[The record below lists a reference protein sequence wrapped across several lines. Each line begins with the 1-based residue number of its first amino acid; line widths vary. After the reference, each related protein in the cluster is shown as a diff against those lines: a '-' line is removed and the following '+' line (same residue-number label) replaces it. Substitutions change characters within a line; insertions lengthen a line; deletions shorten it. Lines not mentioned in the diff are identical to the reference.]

1 MNSAAL
7 SGRLLL
13 RQGRSG
19 TLWMLIAGLAVATA
33 ALSAVSLFTDRVGR
47 ALERQAGE
55 VLAADVVVSDR
66 NPLPAEIAARAA
78 ELGLSTSAMITL
90 STVLFS
96 DQTSALFDVKAISEG
111 YPLRGSLK
119 IADALDRPD
128 RTTDAIPEPG
138 KAWIAPSG
146 LRSLDISPGDTVIL
160 GERELTVDKL
170 LAYEPDQ
177 GGGPFMLSPRLLVNL
192 DDLEGSSLLGAGSRA
207 RYRLLAA
214 GEQRAVDRF
223 VNRTEP
229 ELSGRQR
236 LQTAGEAEARTDE
249 ALEQAR
255 RFLAVAALTAVI
267 LAAVAVLLAAMRF
280 SRAQRDLIAI
290 LKAFGAESGEVM
302 RAIALLLLWLVLFA
316 VVIGGIAGVAGQH
329 LIARILSVQMS
340 ADLPGMRL
348 QPLAGSALFTLLLAV
363 GFALPPLLSL
373 KGVPPMRI
381 LNRSLDVPRARERA
395 AWLIPIVAAL
405 AIPVYE
411 LGDFRLAVLMLGGSA
426 VLAGLLALAAWGAM
440 IATRRLSTSASGA
453 WRFGLAGLSRRS
465 GASILQ
471 ITALGLGLMALLLL
485 MVVRGELI
493 GQWRDSLPADTPDH
507 FMVNIQP
514 DQADRVREQL
524 KAIGAEQL
532 QIRPM
537 ANAQLT
543 EIIEKGSLKGG
554 VRPPEDRFTGQVNLS
569 WIDRIPPANEIV
581 EGQFWQPGDSG
592 QISLAR
598 RWADR
603 VGVAVGDRMTFDSG
617 GREFSAEVT
626 SIRDVEWNSFN
637 VNFFLLLTPE
647 AGEMLPHQFVA
658 SFYLPPEGAR
668 ALDQLARSLPNTS
681 VLDVG
686 ALIERV
692 FEIINQVSQAAQV
705 VFAFTLI
712 AGLVVLL
719 AALEATRDQRR
730 SEAALIR
737 TLGADNATVRNGLLI
752 EYAIMAGI
760 AAALATLG
768 AAVTGWI
775 MADEL
780 FGFDYQPGVALFAL
794 GFTASALLVIGA
806 GWLGN
811 RSVLSTPP
819 IRILRAG

>member
-19 TLWMLIAGLAVATA
+19 ALWMLIAGLAVATA

-47 ALERQAGE
+47 TLERQAGE

-78 ELGLSTSAMITL
+78 ELGLSTSPMITL

-96 DQTSALFDVKAISEG
+96 DETSALFDVKAVSEG
-111 YPLRGSLK
+111 YPLRGALK
-119 IADALDRPD
+119 IADALDQPD
-128 RTTDAIPEPG
+128 RTTGTIPEPG

-146 LRSLDISPGDTVIL
+146 LRSLDIAPGDSVVL
-160 GERELTVDKL
+160 GERELTVEKL
-170 LAYEPDQ
+170 LTYEPDQ

-192 DDLEGSSLLGAGSRA
+192 ADLDGSSLLGAGSRA

-214 GEQRAVDRF
+214 GEERAVDRF
-223 VNRTEP
+223 IQRTEP

-236 LQTAGEAEARTDE
+236 LQTAGEAEAQTDE

-290 LKAFGAESGEVM
+290 LKAFGAESNEVM
-302 RAIALLLLWLVLFA
+302 RAISLLLLWLVLFA
-316 VVIGGIAGVAGQH
+316 VVLGGIAGVAGQH
-329 LIARILSVQMS
+329 LIAQILTTQMTT
-340 ADLPGMRL
+340 DLPGMRL

-373 KGVPPMRI
+373 KRVPPMRI
-381 LNRSLDVPRARERA
+381 LNRSLDVPGARERV
-395 AWLIPIVAAL
+395 AWLIPIIAAL

-411 LGDFRLAVLMLGGSA
+411 LGDLQLA
-426 VLAGLLALAAWGAM
+426 LLALAAWGAM
-440 IATRRLSTSASGA
+440 LATRKLSATASGA

-493 GQWRDSLPADTPDH
+493 GQWQASLPADTPDH

-514 DQADRVREQL
+514 DQADRVREEL
-524 KAIGAEQL
+524 EEIGARQL

-543 EIIEKGSLKGG
+543 QISGET
-554 VRPPEDRFTGQVNLS
+554 PPEGGFTGQVNLS
-569 WIDRIPPANEIV
+569 WIDRIPPANEIA
-581 EGQFWQPGDSG
+581 EGEFWQPGDSG
-592 QISLAR
+592 QISVAR

-603 VGVAVGDRMTFDSG
+603 VGVSVGDRMTFDSG

-626 SIRDVEWNSFN
+626 NIRDVEWNSFN
-637 VNFFLLLTPE
+637 VNFFLLVTPE

-658 SFYLPPEGAR
+658 SFYLPPEGAQ
-668 ALDQLARSLPNTS
+668 ALDDLARSLPNTS

-752 EYAIMAGI
+752 EYAIMVAI

-768 AAVTGWI
+768 AAVTGCI

-780 FGFDYQPGVALFAL
+780 FGFDYQPGVTLFAL
-794 GFTASALLVIGA
+794 GFTASALLVVGA

-819 IRILRAG
+819 VRILRAG

>member
-1 MNSAAL
+1 MNSATL

-19 TLWMLIAGLAVATA
+19 ALWMLIAGLAVATA
-33 ALSAVSLFTDRVGR
+33 ALAAVSLFTDRVGR

-55 VLAADVVVSDR
+55 VLAADVVVAGR
-66 NPLPAEIAARAA
+66 NRLPDDIAARAG
-78 ELGLSTSAMITL
+78 ELGLATSDMITL

-96 DQTSALFDVKAISEG
+96 NENSALFDVKAVSAG
-111 YPLRGSLK
+111 YPLRGALK
-119 IADALDRPD
+119 VADTLDGPD
-128 RTTDAIPEPG
+128 RTTDEIPAPG
-138 KAWIAPSG
+138 TAWIAPSG
-146 LRSLDISPGDTVIL
+146 LRTLDIRTGDTVIL
-160 GERELTVDKL
+160 GERELEVTRL
-170 LAYEPDQ
+170 LTYEPDA
-177 GGGPFMLSPRLLVNL
+177 GGGPFQLSPRLMVNL
-192 DDLEGSSLLGAGSRA
+192 ADLAGSSLLGAGSRA
-207 RYRLLAA
+207 RYRLLVA
-214 GEQRAVDRF
+214 GDERAVERF
-223 VNRTEP
+223 KAQTEP
-229 ELSGRQR
+229 ALSGRQR
-236 LQTAGEAEARTDE
+236 LETAGEAQAQTDE

-255 RFLAVAALTAVI
+255 RFLAVAAFTAVI
-267 LAAVAVLLAAMRF
+267 LAAVAVLLSAMRF

-316 VVIGGIAGVAGQH
+316 TVVGGLAGVAGQAA
-329 LIARILSVQMS
+329 IAQILGTQMT
-340 ADLPGMRL
+340 AELPAMRL
-348 QPLAGSALFTLLLAV
+348 QPLVGSALFTLLLAT

-373 KGVPPMRI
+373 KRVPPMRI
-381 LNRSLDVPRARERA
+381 LNRSLDTPAARERLV
-395 AWLIPIVAAL
+395 WLVPILAAL

-411 LGDFRLAVLMLGGSA
+411 LEDLKLAALMLGGSA
-426 VLAGLLALAAWGAM
+426 LLAGLLALSAWGAM
-440 IATRRLSTSASGA
+440 ALTRALSARASGA
-453 WRFGLAGLSRRS
+453 WRFGLAGLSRRR
-465 GASILQ
+465 GASIVQ

-514 DQADRVREQL
+514 DQYDRVREAL
-524 KAIGAEQL
+524 EAIGVRKL

-537 ANAQLT
+537 ANARLT
-543 EIIEKGSLKGG
+543 GIDGDE
-554 VRPPEDRFTGQVNLS
+554 PPEGGFTGQVNLS
-569 WIDRIPPANEIV
+569 WIESIPPANEIV
-581 EGQFWQPGDSG
+581 EGEFWELGDNG
-592 QISLAR
+592 QISVAR

-603 VGVAVGDRMTFDSG
+603 VGVAVGDRMSFDSG

-647 AGEMLPHQFVA
+647 AGEFLPHQFVA
-658 SFYLPPEGAR
+658 SFYLPPESAGALDELAR
-668 ALDQLARSLPNTS
+668 ALPSTS

-692 FEIINQVSQAAQV
+692 FEIISQVSQAAQV

-730 SEAALIR
+730 AEAALIR

-752 EYAIMAGI
+752 EYAIMAAI

-775 MADEL
+775 MAEEL
-780 FGFDYQPGVALFAL
+780 FGFDYRPGAALFAL
-794 GFTASALLVIGA
+794 GFTASALLVVGA

-819 IRILRAG
+819 VRILRAG

>member
-19 TLWMLIAGLAVATA
+19 ALWMLIAGLAVATA
-33 ALSAVSLFTDRVGR
+33 ALSAVSLFTDRVGL

-66 NPLPAEIAARAA
+66 NPLPEEIAARASD
-78 ELGLSTSAMITL
+78 LGLSTSRMITL

-96 DQTSALFDVKAISEG
+96 DETSALFNVKAVSEG
-111 YPLRGSLK
+111 YPLRGALK
-119 IADALDRPD
+119 IADALDQPD
-128 RTTDAIPEPG
+128 RTTGEIPESG

-146 LRSLDISPGDTVIL
+146 LRSLDITPGDTVLL
-160 GERELTVDKL
+160 GERELTVEKL
-170 LAYEPDQ
+170 LTYEPDQ
-177 GGGPFMLSPRLLVNL
+177 GEGPFALSPRLLVNL
-192 DDLEGSSLLGAGSRA
+192 ADLEGSSLLGAGSRA

-223 VNRTEP
+223 IDRTEP
-229 ELSGRQR
+229 TLSGRQR
-236 LQTAGEAEARTDE
+236 LQTVGEAEAQTDE

-316 VVIGGIAGVAGQH
+316 VVLGGIAGVAGQH
-329 LIARILSVQMS
+329 LIAQILSAQMS
-340 ADLPGMRL
+340 TDLPGMRL

-373 KGVPPMRI
+373 KRVPPMRI
-381 LNRSLDVPRARERA
+381 LNRSLDVPGARERA

-411 LGDFRLAVLMLGGSA
+411 LGDLQLALLMLGGSA
-426 VLAGLLALAAWGAM
+426 LLAGLLALAAWAAM
-440 IATRRLSTSASGA
+440 LVTRKLSTSASGA

-493 GQWRDSLPADTPDH
+493 GQWRASLPADTPDH

-514 DQADRVREQL
+514 DQADRVREEL
-524 KAIGAEQL
+524 EEIGARQL

-543 EIIEKGSLKGG
+543 QISGDE
-554 VRPPEDRFTGQVNLS
+554 PPEGGFTGQVNLS
-569 WIDRIPPANEIV
+569 WIDRIPPANEIA
-581 EGQFWQPGDSG
+581 EGEFWQPGDSG
-592 QISLAR
+592 QISVAR

-603 VGVAVGDRMTFDSG
+603 VGVTVGDRMTFDSG

-626 SIRDVEWNSFN
+626 NIRDVEWNSFN

-658 SFYLPPEGAR
+658 SFYLPPEGAQ
-668 ALDQLARSLPNTS
+668 ALDDLARSLPNTS

-686 ALIERV
+686 ALVERV

-752 EYAIMAGI
+752 EYAIMAVI

-775 MADEL
+775 MANEL
-780 FGFDYQPGVALFAL
+780 FGFDYQPGVSLFAL
-794 GFTASALLVIGA
+794 GFAASALLVVGA

-819 IRILRAG
+819 VRILRAGG

>member
-19 TLWMLIAGLAVATA
+19 ALWMLIAGLAVATA

-66 NPLPAEIAARAA
+66 NPLPDEIAARAA
-78 ELGLSTSAMITL
+78 ELGLSTSPMITL

-96 DQTSALFDVKAISEG
+96 DETSALFDVKAVSEG
-111 YPLRGSLK
+111 YPLRGALK
-119 IADALDRPD
+119 VADALDQPD
-128 RTTDAIPEPG
+128 TTTAAIPAPG

-146 LRSLDISPGDTVIL
+146 LRSLDIAPGDTVLL
-160 GERELTVDKL
+160 GERELTVAKL
-170 LAYEPDQ
+170 LTYEPDQ

-192 DDLEGSSLLGAGSRA
+192 ADLDGSSLLGAGSRA

-214 GEQRAVDRF
+214 GEERAVDRF
-223 VNRTEP
+223 IQRTEP

-236 LQTAGEAEARTDE
+236 LQTAGEAEAQTDE

-290 LKAFGAESGEVM
+290 LKAFGAESNEVM
-302 RAIALLLLWLVLFA
+302 RAISLLLLWLVLFA
-316 VVIGGIAGVAGQH
+316 VVLGGIAGVAGQH
-329 LIARILSVQMS
+329 LIAQILTTQLTT
-340 ADLPGMRL
+340 DLPGMRL

-373 KGVPPMRI
+373 KRVPPMRI
-381 LNRSLDVPRARERA
+381 LNRSLDVPGARERV
-395 AWLIPIVAAL
+395 AWLIPIIAAL

-411 LGDFRLAVLMLGGSA
+411 LGDLQLALLMLGGSA
-426 VLAGLLALAAWGAM
+426 LLAGLLALAAWGAM
-440 IATRRLSTSASGA
+440 LATRKLSATASGA

-493 GQWRDSLPADTPDH
+493 GQWRASLPADTPDH

-514 DQADRVREQL
+514 DQADRVREEL
-524 KAIGAEQL
+524 EEIGARQL

-543 EIIEKGSLKGG
+543 QISGET
-554 VRPPEDRFTGQVNLS
+554 PPEGGFTGQVNLS
-569 WIDRIPPANEIV
+569 WIDRIPPANEIA
-581 EGQFWQPGDSG
+581 EGEFWQPGDSG
-592 QISLAR
+592 QISVAR

-603 VGVAVGDRMTFDSG
+603 VGVSVGDRMTFDSG

-626 SIRDVEWNSFN
+626 NIRDVEWNSFN
-637 VNFFLLLTPE
+637 VNFFLLVTPE

-658 SFYLPPEGAR
+658 SFYLPPEGAQ
-668 ALDQLARSLPNTS
+668 ALDDLARSLPNTS

-752 EYAIMAGI
+752 EYAIMAAI

-780 FGFDYQPGVALFAL
+780 FGFDYQPGVTLFAL
-794 GFTASALLVIGA
+794 GFTASALLVVGA

-819 IRILRAG
+819 VRILRAG

>member
-1 MNSAAL
+1 
-7 SGRLLL
+7 
-13 RQGRSG
+13 
-19 TLWMLIAGLAVATA
+19 
-33 ALSAVSLFTDRVGR
+33 
-47 ALERQAGE
+47 
-55 VLAADVVVSDR
+55 
-66 NPLPAEIAARAA
+66 
-78 ELGLSTSAMITL
+78 
-90 STVLFS
+90 VLFS
-96 DQTSALFDVKAISEG
+96 DETSALFDVKAVSEG
-111 YPLRGSLK
+111 YPLRGALK
-119 IADALDRPD
+119 IADALDQPD
-128 RTTDAIPEPG
+128 RTTGTIPEPG

-146 LRSLDISPGDTVIL
+146 LRSLDIAPGDSVVL
-160 GERELTVDKL
+160 GERELTVEKL
-170 LAYEPDQ
+170 LTYEPDQ

-192 DDLEGSSLLGAGSRA
+192 ADLEGSSLLGAGSRA

-214 GEQRAVDRF
+214 GEERAVDRF
-223 VNRTEP
+223 VQRTESQ
-229 ELSGRQR
+229 LSGRQR
-236 LQTAGEAEARTDE
+236 LQTAGEAEAQTDE

-290 LKAFGAESGEVM
+290 LKAFGAESNEVM

-316 VVIGGIAGVAGQH
+316 VVLGGIAGVAGQH
-329 LIARILSVQMS
+329 LIAQILSVQMS
-340 ADLPGMRL
+340 TDLPGMRL

-373 KGVPPMRI
+373 KRVPPMRI
-381 LNRSLDVPRARERA
+381 LNRSLDVPRARERV

-411 LGDFRLAVLMLGGSA
+411 LGDFRLALLMLGGSA
-426 VLAGLLALAAWGAM
+426 LLAGLLALAAWGAM
-440 IATRRLSTSASGA
+440 LATRKLSASASGA

-493 GQWRDSLPADTPDH
+493 GQWRASLPADTPDH

-514 DQADRVREQL
+514 DQVGRVRETL
-524 KAIGAEQL
+524 EDIGAGQL

-543 EIIEKGSLKGG
+543 EIVEKGSLKGG
-554 VRPPEDRFTGQVNLS
+554 DRPPEDRFTGQVNLS

-581 EGQFWQPGDSG
+581 EGEFWEAGDSG
-592 QISLAR
+592 EISVAR

-603 VGVAVGDRMTFDSG
+603 VGVGVGDRMTFDSG
-617 GREFSAEVT
+617 GRAFSAEIT
-626 SIRDVEWNSFN
+626 NIRDVEWNSFN

-658 SFYLPPEGAR
+658 SFYLPPEGAQ
-668 ALDQLARSLPNTS
+668 ALDELARSLPNTS

-686 ALIERV
+686 ALIQRV

-752 EYAIMAGI
+752 EYAIMAAI

-780 FGFDYQPGVALFAL
+780 FGFDYQPGVSLFIL
-794 GFTASALLVIGA
+794 GFGASALLVVGA

-819 IRILRAG
+819 VRILRAG

>member
-19 TLWMLIAGLAVATA
+19 ALWMLIAGLAVATA
-33 ALSAVSLFTDRVGR
+33 ALAAVSLFTDRVGR

-66 NPLPAEIAARAA
+66 NPLPDEIAARAA
-78 ELGLSTSAMITL
+78 ELGLSTSPMITL

-96 DQTSALFDVKAISEG
+96 DQTSALFDVKAVSPG
-111 YPLRGSLK
+111 YPLRGTLK
-119 IADALDRPD
+119 IADALDQPD
-128 RTTDAIPEPG
+128 TTTDVIPDPG
-138 KAWIAPSG
+138 QAWIAPSG
-146 LRSLDISPGDTVIL
+146 LRSLDIEPGATVLL
-160 GERELTVDKL
+160 GERELTVAKL
-170 LAYEPDQ
+170 LTYEPDQ
-177 GGGPFMLSPRLLVNL
+177 GGGPFQLSPRLLVNL
-192 DDLEGSSLLGAGSRA
+192 ADLEGSSLLGAGSRA

-214 GEQRAVDRF
+214 GEERAVDRF
-223 VNRTEP
+223 VDRTEP

-236 LQTAGEAEARTDE
+236 LQTAGEAEAQTDE

-290 LKAFGAESGEVM
+290 LKAFGAESNEVM

-316 VVIGGIAGVAGQH
+316 VVLGGIAGVAGQH
-329 LIARILSVQMS
+329 LIAQILTTRMS
-340 ADLPGMRL
+340 TDLPGMRL
-348 QPLAGSALFTLLLAV
+348 QPLAGSGLFTLLLAV

-373 KGVPPMRI
+373 KRVPPMRI
-381 LNRSLDVPRARERA
+381 LNRSLDVPGARERA
-395 AWLIPIVAAL
+395 AWLIPIIAAL
-405 AIPVYE
+405 AIPVFE
-411 LGDFRLAVLMLGGSA
+411 LGDFQLALLMLGGSA
-426 VLAGLLALAAWGAM
+426 LLAGLLALAAWGAM
-440 IATRRLSTSASGA
+440 LATRKLSASASGA

-493 GQWRDSLPADTPDH
+493 GQWRASLPADTPDR

-514 DQADRVREQL
+514 DQAERVRETL
-524 KAIGAEQL
+524 EGIGARQL

-543 EIIEKGSLKGG
+543 EIRGETPPDGG
-554 VRPPEDRFTGQVNLS
+554 FTGQVNLS
-569 WIDRIPPANEIV
+569 WIDRIPPANEVI
-581 EGQFWQPGDSG
+581 EGEFWQPGDRG

-603 VGVAVGDRMTFDSG
+603 VGVRLGDRMTFDSG
-617 GREFSAEVT
+617 GQEFSAEVT

-658 SFYLPPEGAR
+658 SFYLPPEGAQ
-668 ALDQLARSLPNTS
+668 ALDELARSLPNIS

-752 EYAIMAGI
+752 EYTIMAAI

-780 FGFDYQPGVALFAL
+780 FGFDYRPGVSLFAL
-794 GFTASALLVIGA
+794 GFAASVLLVVGA

>member
-1 MNSAAL
+1 
-7 SGRLLL
+7 
-13 RQGRSG
+13 
-19 TLWMLIAGLAVATA
+19 
-33 ALSAVSLFTDRVGR
+33 
-47 ALERQAGE
+47 
-55 VLAADVVVSDR
+55 
-66 NPLPAEIAARAA
+66 
-78 ELGLSTSAMITL
+78 
-90 STVLFS
+90 
-96 DQTSALFDVKAISEG
+96 
-111 YPLRGSLK
+111 
-119 IADALDRPD
+119 
-128 RTTDAIPEPG
+128 
-138 KAWIAPSG
+138 
-146 LRSLDISPGDTVIL
+146 
-160 GERELTVDKL
+160 
-170 LAYEPDQ
+170 
-177 GGGPFMLSPRLLVNL
+177 
-192 DDLEGSSLLGAGSRA
+192 
-207 RYRLLAA
+207 
-214 GEQRAVDRF
+214 
-223 VNRTEP
+223 
-229 ELSGRQR
+229 
-236 LQTAGEAEARTDE
+236 
-249 ALEQAR
+249 
-255 RFLAVAALTAVI
+255 
-267 LAAVAVLLAAMRF
+267 
-280 SRAQRDLIAI
+280 
-290 LKAFGAESGEVM
+290 
-302 RAIALLLLWLVLFA
+302 
-316 VVIGGIAGVAGQH
+316 
-329 LIARILSVQMS
+329 
-340 ADLPGMRL
+340 
-348 QPLAGSALFTLLLAV
+348 
-363 GFALPPLLSL
+363 
-373 KGVPPMRI
+373 MRI
-381 LNRSLDVPRARERA
+381 LNRSLDVPGARERA

-405 AIPVYE
+405 AIPVFE
-411 LGDFRLAVLMLGGSA
+411 LGDFQLALLMLGGSA
-426 VLAGLLALAAWGAM
+426 LLAGLLALAAWGAM
-440 IATRRLSTSASGA
+440 LATRKLSASASGA

-493 GQWRDSLPADTPDH
+493 GQWRASLPADTPDR

-514 DQADRVREQL
+514 DQADRVRETL
-524 KAIGAEQL
+524 EEIGARQL

-543 EIIEKGSLKGG
+543 EIGG
-554 VRPPEDRFTGQVNLS
+554 ETPPDGGFTGQVNLS
-569 WIDRIPPANEIV
+569 WIDRIPPANEVV
-581 EGQFWQPGDSG
+581 EGEFWQPGDSG
-592 QISLAR
+592 QISVAR

-603 VGVAVGDRMTFDSG
+603 VGVRLGDRMTFDSG
-617 GREFSAEVT
+617 GREFSAEIT

-658 SFYLPPEGAR
+658 SFYLPPEGAQ
-668 ALDQLARSLPNTS
+668 ALDELARSLPNTS

-752 EYAIMAGI
+752 EYTIMAAI

-780 FGFDYQPGVALFAL
+780 FGFDYQPGVLLFAL
-794 GFTASALLVIGA
+794 GFTASALLVVGA

-819 IRILRAG
+819 VRILRAG

>member
-19 TLWMLIAGLAVATA
+19 ALWMLIAGLAVATA
-33 ALSAVSLFTDRVGR
+33 ALAAVSLFTDRVGR

-66 NPLPAEIAARAA
+66 NPLPGEIAARAD
-78 ELGLSTSAMITL
+78 ELGLATSEMITL

-96 DQTSALFDVKAISEG
+96 DQESALFDVKAVSEG
-111 YPLRGSLK
+111 YPLRGALK
-119 IADALDRPD
+119 VADALDGPD
-128 RTTDAIPEPG
+128 RTTDGIPAPG
-138 KAWIAPSG
+138 TAWIAPSG
-146 LRSLDISPGDTVIL
+146 LRSLDIEPGDSVIL
-160 GERELTVDKL
+160 GERELEIRRILT
-170 LAYEPDQ
+170 YEPDQ
-177 GGGPFMLSPRLLVNL
+177 GGGPFQLSPRLLVNL
-192 DDLEGSSLLGAGSRA
+192 DDLSGSSLLGAGSRA

-214 GEQRAVDRF
+214 GDERAVDRF
-223 VNRTEP
+223 RARTAP

-236 LQTAGEAEARTDE
+236 LETAGEAQAQTDE

-255 RFLAVAALTAVI
+255 RFLAVAAFTAVI
-267 LAAVAVLLAAMRF
+267 LAAVAVLLSAMRF

-316 VVIGGIAGVAGQH
+316 TVVGGIAGVAGQA
-329 LIARILSVQMS
+329 LIAQILGTQMIS
-340 ADLPGMRL
+340 ELPGMRL
-348 QPLAGSALFTLLLAV
+348 QPLVGSAVFTLLLAV

-373 KGVPPMRI
+373 RQVPPMRI
-381 LNRSLDVPRARERA
+381 LNRSLDVPAARERII
-395 AWLIPIVAAL
+395 WLVPILAAL

-411 LGDFRLAVLMLGGSA
+411 LGDVKLAVLMLGGSA
-426 VLAGLLALAAWGAM
+426 LLAGLLALSAWGAM
-440 IATRRLSTSASGA
+440 VLTRALSTRASGA
-453 WRFGLAGLSRRS
+453 WRFGLAGLSRRR
-465 GASILQ
+465 GASVVQ

-514 DQADRVREQL
+514 DQYDRVRATLED
-524 KAIGAEQL
+524 IGARKL

-543 EIIEKGSLKGG
+543 KISGDK
-554 VRPPEDRFTGQVNLS
+554 PPEGGFTGQVNLS
-569 WIDRIPPANEIV
+569 WTDTLPPANEVI
-581 EGQFWQPGDSG
+581 ESEFWDPDERGE
-592 QISLAR
+592 ISVAR
-598 RWADR
+598 RWAER

-617 GREFSAEVT
+617 GREFSAEI
-626 SIRDVEWNSFN
+626 SNIRDVEWNSFN

-647 AGEMLPHQFVA
+647 AGEFLPHQFVA
-658 SFYLPPEGAR
+658 SFYLPPEGLG
-668 ALDQLARSLPNTS
+668 ALDDLARSLPNAS

-692 FEIINQVSQAAQV
+692 FEIIRQVSQAAQV

-730 SEAALIR
+730 AEAALIR

-752 EYAIMAGI
+752 EYAIMAAI

-780 FGFDYQPGVALFAL
+780 FGFDYRPGITLFAL
-794 GFTASALLVIGA
+794 GFTASALLVVGA

-819 IRILRAG
+819 VRILRAG

>member
-19 TLWMLIAGLAVATA
+19 ALWMLIAGLAVATA

-66 NPLPAEIAARAA
+66 NPVSDEIIARAS
-78 ELGLSTSAMITL
+78 ELGLSTSPMITL

-96 DQTSALFDVKAISEG
+96 EQTSALFDVKAVSEG
-111 YPLRGSLK
+111 YPLRGALK
-119 IADALDRPD
+119 VADALDEPD
-128 RTTDAIPEPG
+128 RTTAAIPEPG
-138 KAWIAPSG
+138 QAWIAPSG
-146 LRSLDISPGDTVIL
+146 LRSLDIAPGDTVVL
-160 GERELTVDKL
+160 GERELTIERL
-170 LAYEPDQ
+170 LTYEPDQ

-192 DDLEGSSLLGAGSRA
+192 SDLEGSSLLGAGSRA

-214 GEQRAVDRF
+214 GDERAVDRF
-223 VNRTEP
+223 VQRTEP

-236 LQTAGEAEARTDE
+236 LQTAGEAEAQTDE

-302 RAIALLLLWLVLFA
+302 RAISLLLLWLVLLS
-316 VVIGGIAGVAGQH
+316 VLLGGIAGVAGQY
-329 LIARILSVQMS
+329 LIAQILSAQMS

-373 KGVPPMRI
+373 KRVPPMRI
-381 LNRSLDVPRARERA
+381 LNRSLDVPGARERA

-411 LGDFRLAVLMLGGSA
+411 LGDFRLALLMLGGSA
-426 VLAGLLALAAWGAM
+426 LLAGLLALSAWGAM
-440 IATRRLSTSASGA
+440 TVTRKLSTSASGA

-493 GQWRDSLPADTPDH
+493 GQWRASLPADTPDH

-514 DQADRVREQL
+514 DQAERVRRTLED
-524 KAIGAEQL
+524 IGAGQL

-543 EIIEKGSLKGG
+543 EISGD
-554 VRPPEDRFTGQVNLS
+554 RPPEDRFTGQVNLS

-581 EGQFWQPGDSG
+581 EGAFWAPGDSG
-592 QISLAR
+592 QISVAR

-617 GREFSAEVT
+617 GREFSAEIT
-626 SIRDVEWNSFN
+626 NIRDVEWNSFN

-658 SFYLPPEGAR
+658 SFYLPPEGAE
-668 ALDQLARSLPNTS
+668 ALDTLARSLPNTS

-737 TLGADNATVRNGLLI
+737 TLGADNATVRSGLLI
-752 EYAIMAGI
+752 EYAIMAAI

-780 FGFDYQPGVALFAL
+780 FGFDYQPGVTLFAL

-819 IRILRAG
+819 VRILRAG

>member
-7 SGRLLL
+7 SGRLLI

-19 TLWMLIAGLAVATA
+19 ALWMLIAGLAVATA
-33 ALSAVSLFTDRVGR
+33 ALAAVSLFTDRVGR

-66 NPLPAEIAARAA
+66 APLPEQFVAQAEQ
-78 ELGLSTSAMITL
+78 LGLATSRMITL

-96 DQTSALFDVKAISEG
+96 DESSALFDVKAVSEG
-111 YPLRGSLK
+111 YPLRGMLK
-119 IADALDRPD
+119 VADALNQTDRS
-128 RTTDAIPEPG
+128 TAAIPLPG
-138 KAWIAPSG
+138 TAWIAPSG
-146 LRSLDISPGDTVIL
+146 LRSLELAPGDTVLL
-160 GERELTVDKL
+160 GARELTVEKL
-170 LAYEPDQ
+170 LTYEPDQ

-192 DDLEGSSLLGAGSRA
+192 ADLEDTSLLGAGSRA

-214 GEQRAVDRF
+214 GDERAVERF
-223 VNRTEP
+223 VTRTRP
-229 ELSGRQR
+229 ALSGRQQ
-236 LQTAGEAEARTDE
+236 LQTPREAEAQTDE

-267 LAAVAVLLAAMRF
+267 LAAVAVLLASIRF

-290 LKAFGAESGEVM
+290 LKAFGAESTEVM
-302 RAIALLLLWLVLFA
+302 RAIALLLLWLVLFS
-316 VVIGGIAGVAGQH
+316 VVLGALAGVVGQH
-329 LIARILSVQMS
+329 LIAQVLTTQMS
-340 ADLPGMRL
+340 TELPGMRL
-348 QPLAGSALFTLLLAV
+348 QPLAGSGLFTLLLAA

-373 KGVPPMRI
+373 KRVPPMRI
-381 LNRSLDVPRARERA
+381 LNRSLDVPRARERLV
-395 AWLIPIVAAL
+395 WLIPIAAAL
-405 AIPVYE
+405 AIPVRE
-411 LGDFRLAVLMLGGSA
+411 LGDLKLALLMLGGSA
-426 VLAGLLALAAWGAM
+426 LLAGLLALAAWGAM
-440 IATRRLSTSASGA
+440 LATRKLSTKASGA
-453 WRFGLAGLSRRS
+453 WRFGLAGLGRRS

-471 ITALGLGLMALLLL
+471 VTALGLGLMALLLL

-493 GQWRDSLPADTPDH
+493 GQWRNSLPADTPDH

-514 DQADRVREQL
+514 DQFERARETL
-524 KAIGAEQL
+524 ERMGAQQL

-543 EIIEKGSLKGG
+543 EISGETPPAGG
-554 VRPPEDRFTGQVNLS
+554 FTGQVNLS
-569 WIDRIPPANEIV
+569 WIDQFPPANKIV
-581 EGQFWQPGDSG
+581 EGEFWAPGDSG
-592 QISLAR
+592 QISVAK

-603 VGVAVGDRMTFDSG
+603 VGVGLGDRMTFDSG
-617 GREFSAEVT
+617 GQEFSAEVT
-626 SIRDVEWNSFN
+626 SIRNVEWNSFN

-647 AGEMLPHQFVA
+647 AGEILPHQFVA
-658 SFYLPPEGAR
+658 SFYLPPEGAT
-668 ALDQLARSLPNTS
+668 ALNELARSLPNTS

-730 SEAALIR
+730 AEAALIR

-752 EYAIMAGI
+752 EYAIMAAI

-780 FGFDYQPGVALFAL
+780 FGFDYQPGISLFVL
-794 GFTASALLVIGA
+794 GFTASALLVVGA

-811 RSVLSTPP
+811 RSVLTTPP
-819 IRILRAG
+819 VRILRAG

>member
-1 MNSAAL
+1 MNSATL

-19 TLWMLIAGLAVATA
+19 ALWMLIAGLAVATA
-33 ALSAVSLFTDRVGR
+33 ALAAVSLFTDRVGR

-55 VLAADVVVSDR
+55 VLAADVVVSGR
-66 NPLPAEIAARAA
+66 SPLPAEIAARAD
-78 ELGLSTSAMITL
+78 ELGLSTSEMITL
-90 STVLFS
+90 STVVFAGES
-96 DQTSALFDVKAISEG
+96 SALFDVKAVSDG
-111 YPLRGSLK
+111 YPLRGALK
-119 IADALDRPD
+119 TAEALDAPD
-128 RTTDAIPEPG
+128 RTTDAIPAPG
-138 KAWIAPSG
+138 TAWIAPSG
-146 LRSLDISPGDTVIL
+146 LRSLDIGIGNTVIV
-160 GERELTVDKL
+160 GERELEVRRVLT
-170 LAYEPDQ
+170 YEPDQ

-192 DDLEGSSLLGAGSRA
+192 ADLEGSSLLGAGSRA
-207 RYRLLAA
+207 RYRLLVA
-214 GEQRAVDRF
+214 GDERAVERF
-223 VNRTEP
+223 KSRVGPT
-229 ELSGRQR
+229 LSGRQR
-236 LQTAGEAEARTDE
+236 LETAGEAQAQTDE

-255 RFLAVAALTAVI
+255 RFLAVAAFTAVI
-267 LAAVAVLLAAMRF
+267 LAAVAVLLSAMRF

-316 VVIGGIAGVAGQH
+316 TFIGGIAGVAGQA
-329 LIARILSVQMS
+329 LIAQILGTQMT
-340 ADLPGMRL
+340 AELPGMRL
-348 QPLAGSALFTLLLAV
+348 QPLIGSGVFTLLLAT

-373 KGVPPMRI
+373 KRVPPMRI
-381 LNRSLDVPRARERA
+381 LNRSLDTPAARERLV
-395 AWLIPIVAAL
+395 WLVPILAAL

-411 LGDFRLAVLMLGGSA
+411 LQDLKLAALMLGGSA
-426 VLAGLLALAAWGAM
+426 LLAGLLALSAWGAM
-440 IATRRLSTSASGA
+440 GLTRALSARASGA
-453 WRFGLAGLSRRS
+453 WRFGLAGLSRRR
-465 GASILQ
+465 GASIVQ

-514 DQADRVREQL
+514 DQYDRVRETL
-524 KAIGAEQL
+524 EDIGAQKL

-543 EIIEKGSLKGG
+543 EISGEE
-554 VRPPEDRFTGQVNLS
+554 PPEGGFTGQINLS
-569 WIDRIPPANEIV
+569 WIESVPPANEV
-581 EGQFWQPGDSG
+581 VAGEFWAPDDRGEV
-592 QISLAR
+592 SLAR

-603 VGVAVGDRMTFDSG
+603 VGVNIGDRMTFDSG

-626 SIRDVEWNSFN
+626 NIRNVEWNSFN

-647 AGEMLPHQFVA
+647 AGEFLPHQFVA
-658 SFYLPPEGAR
+658 SFYLPPESAG
-668 ALDQLARSLPNTS
+668 ALDSLARSLPNTS

-692 FEIINQVSQAAQV
+692 FEIIRQVSQAAQV

-730 SEAALIR
+730 AEAALIR

-752 EYAIMAGI
+752 EYAIMAAI

-780 FGFDYQPGVALFAL
+780 FGFDYRPGILLFAL
-794 GFTASALLVIGA
+794 GFSASALLVVGA

-819 IRILRAG
+819 VRILRAG

>member
-1 MNSAAL
+1 MNSVAL

-19 TLWMLIAGLAVATA
+19 ALWMLIAGLAVATA
-33 ALSAVSLFTDRVGR
+33 ALSAVSLFTDRVGL

-66 NPLPAEIAARAA
+66 SPLPEEIAARAS
-78 ELGLSTSAMITL
+78 ELGLSTSPMITL

-96 DQTSALFDVKAISEG
+96 DETSALFNVKAVSEG
-111 YPLRGSLK
+111 YPLRGALK
-119 IADALDRPD
+119 IADALDQPD
-128 RTTDAIPEPG
+128 RTTGEIPESG

-146 LRSLDISPGDTVIL
+146 LRSLDVTPGDTVLL
-160 GERELTVDKL
+160 GERELTVEKL
-170 LAYEPDQ
+170 LTYEPDQ
-177 GGGPFMLSPRLLVNL
+177 GEGPFALSPRLLVNL
-192 DDLEGSSLLGAGSRA
+192 ADLEGSSLLGAGSRA

-214 GEQRAVDRF
+214 GEERAVDRF
-223 VNRTEP
+223 VQRTEP
-229 ELSGRQR
+229 GLSGRQR
-236 LQTAGEAEARTDE
+236 LQTAGEAEAQTDE

-267 LAAVAVLLAAMRF
+267 LAAVAVLLASMRF

-290 LKAFGAESGEVM
+290 LKAFGAESSEVM
-302 RAIALLLLWLVLFA
+302 RAISLLLLWLVL
-316 VVIGGIAGVAGQH
+316 IAQ
-329 LIARILSVQMS
+329 ILSAQMS
-340 ADLPGMRL
+340 TELPGFRL

-373 KGVPPMRI
+373 KRVPPMRI
-381 LNRSLDVPRARERA
+381 LNRSLDVPGARERA

-411 LGDFRLAVLMLGGSA
+411 LGDLQLALLMLGGSA
-426 VLAGLLALAAWGAM
+426 LLAGLLALAAWAAM
-440 IATRRLSTSASGA
+440 LVTRKLSTSASGA

-493 GQWRDSLPADTPDH
+493 GQWRASLPADTPDH

-514 DQADRVREQL
+514 DQADRVREEL
-524 KAIGAEQL
+524 EEIGARQL

-543 EIIEKGSLKGG
+543 QISGET
-554 VRPPEDRFTGQVNLS
+554 PPEGGFTGQVNLS
-569 WIDRIPPANEIV
+569 WIDRIPPANEIA
-581 EGQFWQPGDSG
+581 EGEFWQPGDSG
-592 QISLAR
+592 QISVAR

-603 VGVAVGDRMTFDSG
+603 VGVSVGDRMTFDSG

-626 SIRDVEWNSFN
+626 NIRDVEWNSFN
-637 VNFFLLLTPE
+637 VNFFLLVTPE

-658 SFYLPPEGAR
+658 SFYLPPEGAQ
-668 ALDQLARSLPNTS
+668 ALDDLARSLPNTS

-752 EYAIMAGI
+752 EYAIMAAI

-780 FGFDYQPGVALFAL
+780 FGFDYQPGVSLFIL
-794 GFTASALLVIGA
+794 GFGASALLVVGA

-819 IRILRAG
+819 VRILRAG

>member
-19 TLWMLIAGLAVATA
+19 SLWMLIAGLAVATA
-33 ALSAVSLFTDRVGR
+33 ALAAVSLFTDRVGR

-66 NPLPAEIAARAA
+66 NALPAEIAARAQS
-78 ELGLSTSAMITL
+78 LGLSISPMITL

-96 DQTSALFDVKAISEG
+96 DETSALFNVKAVSTG
-111 YPLRGSLK
+111 YPLRGALK
-119 IADALDRPD
+119 IADALDQPD
-128 RTTDAIPEPG
+128 RTTGDIPQPG

-146 LRSLDISPGDTVIL
+146 LRSLDIAPGDTVFL
-160 GERELTVDKL
+160 GERELTVEKL
-170 LAYEPDQ
+170 LTYEPDQ
-177 GGGPFMLSPRLLVNL
+177 GDGPFMLSPRLLVNL
-192 DDLEGSSLLGAGSRA
+192 ADLDGSSLLGAGSRA

-214 GEQRAVDRF
+214 GEERAVDRF
-223 VNRTEP
+223 INRTEP

-236 LQTAGEAEARTDE
+236 LQTAGEAEAQTDE

-290 LKAFGAESGEVM
+290 LKAFGAESNEVM
-302 RAIALLLLWLVLFA
+302 RAISLLLLWLVLFA
-316 VVIGGIAGVAGQH
+316 VVLGGIAGVAGQH
-329 LIARILSVQMS
+329 LIAQILSTQMS
-340 ADLPGMRL
+340 ADLPDMRL

-373 KGVPPMRI
+373 KRVPPMRI
-381 LNRSLDVPRARERA
+381 LNRSLDVPRARERI
-395 AWLIPIVAAL
+395 AWLIPIIAAL

-411 LGDFRLAVLMLGGSA
+411 LGDLQLALLMLGGSA
-426 VLAGLLALAAWGAM
+426 LLAGLLALAAWGAM
-440 IATRRLSTSASGA
+440 LATRKLSASASGA

-493 GQWRDSLPADTPDH
+493 GQWRASLPADSPDH

-514 DQADRVREQL
+514 DQFDQVQETLEQ
-524 KAIGAEQL
+524 IGAQRL

-543 EIIEKGSLKGG
+543 EISGD
-554 VRPPEDRFTGQVNLS
+554 RPPEDRFTGQVNLS

-581 EGQFWQPGDSG
+581 EGEFWQPGESG
-592 QISLAR
+592 QISVAR
-598 RWADR
+598 RWAER
-603 VGVAVGDRMTFDSG
+603 VGVSVGERMTFDSG
-617 GREFSAEVT
+617 GREFSAEIT
-626 SIRDVEWNSFN
+626 NIRDVEWNSFN
-637 VNFFLLLTPE
+637 VNFFLLVTPE
-647 AGEMLPHQFVA
+647 AAEMLPHQFVA
-658 SFYLPPEGAR
+658 SFYLPPESAQT
-668 ALDQLARSLPNTS
+668 LDELARSLPNTS

-686 ALIERV
+686 ALVERV

-752 EYAIMAGI
+752 EYAIMATI

-780 FGFDYQPGVALFAL
+780 FGFDYRPGVTLFAL
-794 GFTASALLVIGA
+794 GFTASALLVVGA

>member
-19 TLWMLIAGLAVATA
+19 ALWMLIAGLAVATA
-33 ALSAVSLFTDRVGR
+33 ALAAVSLFTDRVGR

-66 NPLPAEIAARAA
+66 APLPDEIAARARA
-78 ELGLSTSAMITL
+78 LGLATSDMITL

-96 DQTSALFDVKAISEG
+96 DPQSSDPQSALFDVKAVSDG
-111 YPLRGSLK
+111 YPLRGALK
-119 IADALDRPD
+119 VAEALDAPD
-128 RTTDAIPEPG
+128 RSTEAIPASG
-138 KAWIAPSG
+138 TAWIAPSG
-146 LRSLDISPGDTVIL
+146 LRTLDIEPGDRVLL
-160 GERELTVDKL
+160 GERKLEVRRLLT
-170 LAYEPDQ
+170 YEPDQ
-177 GGGPFMLSPRLLVNL
+177 GGGPFQLSPRLLVNRA
-192 DDLEGSSLLGAGSRA
+192 DLAGSSLLGAGSRA
-207 RYRLLAA
+207 RYRLLVA
-214 GEQRAVDRF
+214 GDERAVDRF
-223 VNRTEP
+223 KADIEP
-229 ELSGRQR
+229 TLSGRQR
-236 LQTAGEAEARTDE
+236 LETAGEAQAQTDE

-255 RFLAVAALTAVI
+255 RFLAVAAFTAVI
-267 LAAVAVLLAAMRF
+267 LAAVAVLLSAMRF
-280 SRAQRDLIAI
+280 ARAQRDLIAI
-290 LKAFGAESGEVM
+290 LKAFGAKSGEVM
-302 RAIALLLLWLVLFA
+302 RAIGLLLVWLVLFA
-316 VVIGGIAGVAGQH
+316 TVLGGLAGVAGQH
-329 LIARILSVQMS
+329 LIAQILGGQMTT
-340 ADLPGMRL
+340 DLPAMRL
-348 QPLAGSALFTLLLAV
+348 QPLVGSAAFTLLLAA

-373 KGVPPMRI
+373 KRVPPMRI
-381 LNRSLDVPRARERA
+381 LNRSLDTPAARERIV
-395 AWLIPIVAAL
+395 WLVPVVAAL

-411 LGDFRLAVLMLGGSA
+411 LGDFKLAVLMLGGSA
-426 VLAGLLALAAWGAM
+426 VLAGLLALSAWGAM
-440 IATRRLSTSASGA
+440 VLTRALSARASGA
-453 WRFGLAGLSRRS
+453 WRFGLAGLSRRR
-465 GASILQ
+465 GASIVQ
-471 ITALGLGLMALLLL
+471 VTALGLGLMALLLL

-514 DQADRVREQL
+514 DQYDRVRATL
-524 KAIGAEQL
+524 TDLGARKL

-543 EIIEKGSLKGG
+543 EISGE
-554 VRPPEDRFTGQVNLS
+554 RPPEGGFTGQVNLS
-569 WIDRIPPANEIV
+569 WIESVPPANEVV
-581 EGQFWQPGDSG
+581 EGEFWDAGARG
-592 QISLAR
+592 QISVAQ
-598 RWADR
+598 RWAER
-603 VGVAVGDRMTFDSG
+603 VAVSVGDRMSFDSG
-617 GREFSAEVT
+617 GRGFSAEIT
-626 SIRDVEWNSFN
+626 NIRDVEWNSFN

-647 AGEMLPHQFVA
+647 AGEFLPHQFVA
-658 SFYLPPEGAR
+658 SFYLPPESAG
-668 ALDQLARSLPNTS
+668 ALDALARSLPNTS

-692 FEIINQVSQAAQV
+692 FEIINQVSRAAQV
-705 VFAFTLI
+705 VFAFTMI

-752 EYAIMAGI
+752 EYAIMAAI

-780 FGFDYQPGVALFAL
+780 FGFEYRPGIGLFAL
-794 GFTASALLVIGA
+794 GFAASALLVVGA

-819 IRILRAG
+819 VRILRAGG